1 MSNHANQPDW
11 VGNLINLLLGLFLTE
26 ILGIIYLSWYAPLA
40 AIFLN
45 DWGVFYN
52 TFLGFNLLPP
62 AVKSAKLSIN

>member
-1 MSNHANQPDW
+1 MANQPDW
-11 VGNLINLLLGLFLTE
+11 LGNLINLILGLFLTE

-45 DWGVFYN
+45 DCGVFYN